1 MRGRGEYDVS
11 GMRQHIRLREKLN
24 DGTTEQRNDGMTE
37 RSMELR
43 VGKDDSV
50 SPLPTTLA
58 CLKKLQKTKLLQL
71 NPTDICHVS
80 KRKIEVATTSMNG
93 DVGSGTGSG
102 EAELLQPQWLS
113 VMTLCVAVFPFLT
126 WYRRRRSISL
136 LVLLSVLVSVGN
148 HTTETAGVHD
158 AIEPHFLGLISL
170 IYACQI
176 NHPESGWLW
185 LFGGF
190 GLVLLGI
197 CDWTDLRKANGHVYE
212 VVHAVWHVI
221 AYLFVGLVPGAYG
234 MLPLSVDDPNY
245 YYEQRRQRKGR
256 RRDRRWHV
264 LVPRDEPWGD
274 EPRQQPPPPPPTP
287 PLPTS
292 PGPPL
297 PPPPTSAAA
306 HHLLPPLNFRMAA
319 ISPERL
325 TEISL
330 KII

>member
-136 LVLLSVLVSVGN
+136 
-148 HTTETAGVHD
+148 
-158 AIEPHFLGLISL
+158 
-170 IYACQI
+170 
-176 NHPESGWLW
+176 
-185 LFGGF
+185 
-190 GLVLLGI
+190 LVLLGI